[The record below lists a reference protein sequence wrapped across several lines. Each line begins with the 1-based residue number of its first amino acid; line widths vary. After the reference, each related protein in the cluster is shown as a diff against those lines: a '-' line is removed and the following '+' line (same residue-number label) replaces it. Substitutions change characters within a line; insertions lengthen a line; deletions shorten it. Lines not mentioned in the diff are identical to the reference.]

1 MRELAN
7 GNSRISL
14 SRCFQFRC
22 SDVTDAY
29 TARMFSLLAIFFP
42 WNTGLVSDNE
52 MEHESLA
59 LILEE

>member
-1 MRELAN
+1 
-7 GNSRISL
+7 
-14 SRCFQFRC
+14 
-22 SDVTDAY
+22 
-29 TARMFSLLAIFFP
+29 MFSLLAIFFP